1 MLLNVL
7 HNRNFPRSD
16 INPRNQLRDIIFG
29 HRCSDRDVLKQ
40 ELPCI
45 DQDLM
50 PIYVQD
56 SRLQAHF
63 NVWSNMFL
71 HLLEQIGYY

>member
-1 MLLNVL
+1 M
-7 HNRNFPRSD
+7 
-16 INPRNQLRDIIFG
+16 
-29 HRCSDRDVLKQ
+29 
-40 ELPCI
+40 

-50 PIYVQD
+50 PIHDKD

>member
-1 MLLNVL
+1 MLRKTKMRAHGKV
-7 HNRNFPRSD
+7 
-16 INPRNQLRDIIFG
+16 
-29 HRCSDRDVLKQ
+29 DRQNEVSVLKQ
-40 ELPCI
+40 ELPCM